1 MRKLAGRTVLIT
13 GAAGG
18 IGAALTKAFAE
29 AGANLVLSDVDA
41 RGLDK
46 LEARYETEGI
56 TVWTHVCDVTDRDAV
71 FALAERVNA
80 DTGGVDVLINNAGV
94 GHHGALEDTTL
105 DAWRRLVEVNL
116 FGPLHH
122 VYAFLPSMRTRRR
135 GHIVNISSGQ
145 AFLRLP
151 TWGAYAAV
159 KAALGVFS
167 DTLYHELR
175 PRGIQVTTIYPYMV
189 NTSFYEPPEE
199 GDRTAHRWSM
209 RLLPIYSSR
218 PETVARAVLRAVQRG
233 QREERTH
240 LVNDLAYFMNAVPP
254 LAAATRRVVN
264 WMLR

>member
-1 MRKLAGRTVLIT
+1 MRRLPGRTVLIT

-18 IGAALTKAFAE
+18 IGAALAEVFAK
-29 AGANLVLSDVDA
+29 AGANLVLTDLDA
-41 RGLDK
+41 RGLDR

-94 GHHGALEDTTL
+94 GHHGKLEDTTL
-105 DAWRRLVEVNL
+105 DDWRRLVEVNL

-122 VYAFLPSMRTRRR
+122 VYAFLPSMKARRR
-135 GHIVNISSGQ
+135 GHVVNISSGQ

-151 TWGAYAAV
+151 TWGAFAAI
-159 KAALGVFS
+159 KAALSVFS
-167 DTLYHELR
+167 DTLYYELR
-175 PRGIQVTTIYPYMV
+175 SRGVQVTTVYPHMV
-189 NTSFYEPPEE
+189 NTGFYEPAED
-199 GDRTAHRWSM
+199 GDSAVHKWSM
-209 RLLPIYSSR
+209 RLLPYYSDR
-218 PETVARAVLRAVQRG
+218 PETVARVVLRAVQRG

-240 LVNDLAYFMNAVPP
+240 LINDLGYFMNAVPP
-254 LAAATRRVVN
+254 LAEATRRVVN